1 MKTTENFIA
10 LGGCH
15 VGGFGALGEPSFI
28 DIIETKTNSKCVY
41 TKAFFQLKYIQ
52 SLNSILNEYPTNLVV
67 LQLGNYEFNPALD
80 FRKYINKKNK
90 TKNQSFD
97 DINPVSDNN
106 HEFYEG
112 QGLLYRKFLYF
123 IKTILSP
130 AYWYFI
136 KRQNNKYFI
145 ELHNIIKEN
154 YNKDFVIITP
164 LPIYHNANNII
175 RKKAI
180 SMFEHYFLNL
190 PNVIFVNS
198 FEDFPI
204 NKEMFYNPAHLS
216 AKGHNFLG
224 EKVSLI
230 INEYY
235 LKAK

>member
-1 MKTTENFIA
+1 MKTNENFIA

-15 VGGFGALGEPSFI
+15 VGGYGALGEASFI
-28 DIIETKTNSKCVY
+28 DIIQTKTDSKCIYKKV
-41 TKAFFQLKYIQ
+41 FFQLKYIEN
-52 SLNSILNEYPTNLVV
+52 LKSILQEYPTNLVV

-80 FRKYINKKNK
+80 FRMYINKNNKKKNK
-90 TKNQSFD
+90 SSEVKNPKFD
-97 DINPVSDNN
+97 NTHD
-106 HEFYEG
+106 FYEG
-112 QGLLYRKFLYF
+112 QGLFYRDLLYLT
-123 IKTILSP
+123 KTLLTP
-130 AYWYFI
+130 VYWYFI
-136 KRQNNKYFI
+136 ERHNNKYFI
-145 ELHNIIKEN
+145 ELQNIIKEN

-198 FEDFPI
+198 FEDFTFD
-204 NKEMFYNPAHLS
+204 KEMFYNPAHLS

-224 EKVSLI
+224 EKVSLL